1 MLYLI
6 DENWIQ
12 KWIEY
17 LRGSTESP
25 DYIYNERLYNMIFE
39 TGQVNDLKINEDFI
53 LIHKSLFE
61 YLYGIYGCDYFI
73 QAKQFKIQST
83 KINHAGSVS
92 PDEKLK

>member
-6 DENWIQ
+6 DEQWIQ

-17 LRGSTESP
+17 LRSGIESP
-25 DYIYNERLYNMIFE
+25 DYINNERLYNMIFE

-53 LIHKSLFE
+53 LVHKNLFE

-73 QAKQFKIQST
+73 QAKQFK
-83 KINHAGSVS
+83 V
-92 PDEKLK
+92 

>member
-6 DENWIQ
+6 EERWIQ

-17 LRGSTESP
+17 LKGNNPSP
-25 DYIYNERLYNMIFE
+25 DYIMNERLYNMIFE
-39 TGQVNDLKINEDFI
+39 TGQASDLKINEDFI

-73 QAKQFKIQST
+73 QAKQFRL
-83 KINHAGSVS
+83 NN
-92 PDEKLK
+92 